1 MIEWRSNIRDHY
13 TERLA
18 LWLKVH
24 DTCQRN
30 LAHKISEH
38 AMRSSSTLDARIF
51 LFGAQNIPSCLQD
64 ISCLEADIEVVQ
76 GANEIDEA
84 CLLAILPQST
94 KRLMLI
100 KEDPKKLLD
109 CIHPNN
115 IEDLVLHLSR
125 QTVADWWQEASLSIR
140 YLQKTLT

>member
-1 MIEWRSNIRDHY
+1 
-13 TERLA
+13 
-18 LWLKVH
+18 
-24 DTCQRN
+24 
-30 LAHKISEH
+30 
-38 AMRSSSTLDARIF
+38 MRSSSTLDARIF
-51 LFGAQNIPSCLQD
+51 LFGAQNIPSCLPD